1 MIRTV
6 VLHAA
11 AAIGI
16 AVAGTAFAQAPIL
29 IGQSAPLSGPSMEV
43 GQDIRAGALAY
54 FNKINAAGGVNG
66 RKIELISL
74 DDASRTSESEA
85 NTVTLVEKRNVIALF
100 GYGSATLSVPALG
113 IVERAKVPFFA
124 PFSGADVLRQA
135 NPYVYNLRASY
146 ADELEKIV
154 EHYSMLG
161 MSRFAVLH
169 YDDVVGKQNLSA
181 VERALKAHKLSAVA
195 TAPIKRGQTDVAA
208 QVAGILKT
216 NPQVVIAT
224 TRFDGTAE
232 FIKRAR
238 SQGSAAQFVSTSF
251 AGATALA
258 EELGD
263 KGVGVLM
270 SQVVP
275 TPSRGSVQIVKEFK
289 QAIAGVA
296 AEKGDSFTALE
307 SFIAAKALVEGIKR
321 AGANPT
327 RASLLRALD
336 SLHDYDVGGYVIRFS
351 PENRNGSRFVTLTML
366 GRDLIFRE

>member
-11 AAIGI
+11 AALGI

-54 FNKINAAGGVNG
+54 FNKVNAAGGVNG
-66 RKIELISL
+66 QKIELISL
-74 DDASRTSESEA
+74 DDASTTSRSET
-85 NTVTLVEKRNVIALF
+85 NTITLVEQRKVIALF

-146 ADELEKIV
+146 ADELQKIV
-154 EHYSMLG
+154 EHYSTLG

-169 YDDVVGKQNLSA
+169 YDDAVGKQNLGA
-181 VERALKAHKLSAVA
+181 VERALKTHKLSAVA
-195 TAPIKRGQTDVAA
+195 VAPIKRGQTDVAA
-208 QVAGILKT
+208 QVGAVLKA

-251 AGATALA
+251 AGANALA

-263 KGVGVLM
+263 AGVGVLM

-275 TPSRGSVQIVKEFK
+275 TPSRGSVRIVKEFK

-296 AEKGDSFTALE
+296 PEKSESFTALE
-307 SFIAAKALVEGIKR
+307 SFIAAKALVEGVRR

-327 RASLLRALD
+327 RAGLLRALD
-336 SLHDYDVGGYVIRFS
+336 SLHDYDAGGYAVRFS
-351 PENRNGSRFVTLTML
+351 PENRNGSKFVTLTML
-366 GRDLIFRE
+366 GRDLSFRE